1 MSRSAG
7 SPARRLGL
15 AAGVVGALAGLVV
28 LVVAT
33 VSPAASVR
41 GSVAPSALQ
50 RTAAHKCLVM
60 TGSGDPAFVRN
71 FNPYTATGLPSGQF
85 IKGALY
91 EGLIVTPAGGLKAV
105 PWLARSWKWSNGN
118 KTLTLNL
125 AKNAK
130 WSDGKALT
138 SADVVYSLKGG
149 TGAQSKT
156 MDIIGYTRPDTN
168 IASISA
174 KGPYTV
180 VVKLKTVDSQFV
192 SSTLNL
198 AFVVPQHVWSK
209 VADPATFTNPHPV
222 SSGPFNTIARF
233 TTQDYVFGKNARYWQ
248 AGKPKIACLEY
259 VQASSND
266 AALALIQSGQVD
278 WTHNFVANVEKAYQA
293 KDPKH
298 YHSFYATTAYPQS
311 LVFDDTQYPY
321 SLVAFRKALSQA
333 IDRQTISKLGEYGY
347 APATSALGI
356 EFLFPQWV
364 TDPSV
369 KAQAK
374 QLATFNPTAAK
385 KTLTDAGFTYK
396 GSQLLDP
403 KGNQVNL
410 DIHVISG
417 WSDWVA
423 SDQIIARN
431 LSAIGINSKEVL
443 EPDWNSWYPNAS
455 STKNPTLL
463 WQVGGQGS
471 PFGFFNANLSNN
483 AFVASGNDATNTGNW
498 EHFKSD
504 QGTTLL
510 QQWKQS
516 LDPVKQHAAATA
528 LEKLWLQQLP
538 IVPLFVGP
546 RWSTYS
552 TKFFHC
558 FDSPKN
564 HFGDPIFTTFPDN
577 VLSFTQICPGAQA
590 GQ

>member
-7 SPARRLGL
+7 SPGRPWLTVTA
-15 AAGVVGALAGLVV
+15 VGALAALVV

-33 VSPAASVR
+33 VSPAAVR
-41 GSVAPSALQ
+41 GTAPSAISK
-50 RTAAHKCLVM
+50 TAAHKCLVM

-85 IKGALY
+85 VKGALY
-91 EGLIVTPAGGLKAV
+91 EGLIVTPAGGLKPV
-105 PWLARSWKWSNGN
+105 PWLARTWKWTNGN

-125 AKNAK
+125 AKNVK
-130 WSDGKALT
+130 WSDGTPLT

-149 TGAQSKT
+149 NGAQAKT
-156 MDIIGYTRPDTN
+156 MDLLGYTRPDTN
-168 IASISA
+168 IASITA
-174 KGPYTV
+174 AGKYV
-180 VVKLKTVDSQFV
+180 VVIKLKTIDSQFI
-192 SSTLNL
+192 STTLNL
-198 AFVVPQHVWSK
+198 AFIVPQHIWAK
-209 VADPATFTNPHPV
+209 VKNPATFTNPHPV
-222 SSGPFNTIARF
+222 ASGPFTTIARF
-233 TTQDYVFGKNARYWQ
+233 TTQDYVFSKNAHYWQ
-248 AGKPKIACLEY
+248 AGKPLIGCLEY

-266 AALALIQSGQVD
+266 SALALIQSGQVD
-278 WTHNFVANVEKAYQA
+278 WTHNFVANVDKAYTS
-293 KDPKH
+293 KDPAH
-298 YHSFYATTAYPQS
+298 FHAFYATTAYPQS
-311 LVFDDTQYPY
+311 LVFDTTQYPY
-321 SLVAFRKALSQA
+321 NLVPFRKALSQA
-333 IDRQTISKLGEYGY
+333 IDRQSISKLGEYGY

-364 TDPSV
+364 TDASV

-374 QLATFNPTAAK
+374 ALATYNPTAAK

-403 KGNQVNL
+403 KGNPVKL

-423 SDQIIARN
+423 SDQIIAKN
-431 LSAIGINSKEVL
+431 LQAIGIDSKEVL

-483 AFVASGNDATNTGNW
+483 AYVAPGLDATNTGNW
-498 EHFKSD
+498 EHYKSD
-504 QGTTLL
+504 QGTALL
-510 QQWKQS
+510 QQWKQT
-516 LDPVKQHAAATA
+516 LDPEKQQAAATA

-552 TKFFHC
+552 TRYFHC

-577 VLSFTQICPGAQA
+577 SLSFTQICPGGKA

>member
-7 SPARRLGL
+7 SPKRPWHI
-15 AAGVVGALAGLVV
+15 AAAAGALAVLSV

-33 VSPAASVR
+33 VSSAATHGAAPASI
-41 GSVAPSALQ
+41 SK
-50 RTAAHKCLVM
+50 TAAHKCLVM

-85 IKGALY
+85 IKGAMY
-91 EGLIVTPAGGLKAV
+91 EGLIVTPAGGLKPV
-105 PWLARSWKWSNGN
+105 PWLARTWKWTNAN

-125 AKNAK
+125 ARNVK
-130 WSDGKALT
+130 WSDGTPLT

-149 TGAQSKT
+149 TGAQAKT
-156 MDIIGYTRPDTN
+156 MDILGYTRPDTN
-168 IASISA
+168 IASITA
-174 KGPYTV
+174 AGKYAV
-180 VVKLKTVDSQFV
+180 VIKLKTIDSQFI
-192 SSTLNL
+192 STTLNL
-198 AFVVPQHVWSK
+198 VFIVPQHIWAK
-209 VADPATFTNPHPV
+209 VKNPATFTNPHPV
-222 SSGPFNTIARF
+222 ASGPFTTIARF
-233 TTQDYVFGKNARYWQ
+233 TTQDYVFSKNAHYWQ
-248 AGKPKIACLEY
+248 AGKPLIGCLEY

-266 AALALIQSGQVD
+266 SALALIQSGQVD
-278 WTHNFVANVEKAYQA
+278 WTHNFVANVDKAYTS
-293 KDPKH
+293 KDPAH
-298 YHSFYATTAYPQS
+298 FHAFYATTAYPQS
-311 LVFDDTQYPY
+311 LVFDTTQYPY
-321 SLVAFRKALSQA
+321 NLVPFRKALSQA
-333 IDRQTISKLGEYGY
+333 IDRQSISKLGEYGY

-364 TDPSV
+364 TDASV

-374 QLATFNPTAAK
+374 ALATYNPTAAK

-403 KGNQVNL
+403 KGNPVKL
-410 DIHVISG
+410 DVHVISG

-423 SDQIIARN
+423 SDQIIAKN
-431 LSAIGINSKEVL
+431 LQAIGIDSKEVL

-471 PFGFFNANLSNN
+471 PFGFFNANFSNN
-483 AFVASGNDATNTGNW
+483 AYVAPGLDATNTGNW
-498 EHFKSD
+498 EHYKSD
-504 QGTTLL
+504 QGTALL

-516 LDPVKQHAAATA
+516 LDPKKQQAAATA

-552 TKFFHC
+552 TRYFHC
-558 FDSPKN
+558 FDAPKN

-577 VLSFTQICPGAQA
+577 ILSFTQICPGGKA

>member
-1 MSRSAG
+1 MTRSAG
-7 SPARRLGL
+7 SPKRPWHI
-15 AAGVVGALAGLVV
+15 AAAAGALAVLAV

-33 VSPAASVR
+33 VSSAASTR
-41 GSVAPSALQ
+41 GTAPASRSTA
-50 RTAAHKCLVM
+50 AAHKCLVM

-85 IKGALY
+85 IKGAMY
-91 EGLIVTPAGGLKAV
+91 EGLIVVPAGGLKPI
-105 PWLARSWKWSNGN
+105 PWLARTWKWTNGN

-125 AKNAK
+125 AKNVK
-130 WSDGKALT
+130 WSDGTAPT

-149 TGAQSKT
+149 TGAQSKV

-168 IASISA
+168 IASITASG
-174 KGPYTV
+174 KYTV
-180 VVKLKTVDSQFV
+180 VIKLKTVDSQFV
-192 SSTLNL
+192 STTLNG
-198 AFVVPQHVWSK
+198 AIVVPQHAWAK
-209 VADPATFTNPHPV
+209 VANPATFTNPHPV
-222 SSGPFNTIARF
+222 ASGPFTTIARF
-233 TTQDYVFGKNARYWQ
+233 TTQDYVFSKNAHYWQ
-248 AGKPKIACLEY
+248 AGKPKIGCLEY
-259 VQASSND
+259 VQATSND
-266 AALALIQSGQVD
+266 SALALIQSGQVD
-278 WTHNFVANVEKAYQA
+278 WTHNFVANVEKAYTS
-293 KDPKH
+293 KDPAH
-298 YHSFYATTAYPQS
+298 FHSFYATTAYPQS
-311 LVFDDTQYPY
+311 LVFDTTQYPY
-321 SLVAFRKALSQA
+321 NLVPFRKALSQA
-333 IDRQTISKLGEYGY
+333 IDRQSISKLGEYGY

-364 TDPSV
+364 TDASV

-374 QLATFNPTAAK
+374 ALATYNPTAAK

-403 KGNQVNL
+403 KGNPVKL

-423 SDQIIARN
+423 SDQIIAKN
-431 LSAIGINSKEVL
+431 LQGIGIDSKEVL

-471 PFGFFNANLSNN
+471 PFGFFNANFHNN
-483 AFVASGNDATNTGNW
+483 SYIASGLDATNTGNW

-504 QGTTLL
+504 QGTALL
-510 QQWKQS
+510 NQWKQT
-516 LDPVKQHAAATA
+516 LDPKKQQAAATA
-528 LEKLWLQQLP
+528 LEKLFLQQLP

-552 TKFFHC
+552 TRYFHC

-577 VLSFTQICPGAQA
+577 LLSFTQICPGGNA

>member
-7 SPARRLGL
+7 SPRRPWL
-15 AAGVVGALAGLVV
+15 AVTAAGALAVLSV

-33 VSPAASVR
+33 VSSAARATAPAAISK
-41 GSVAPSALQ
+41 
-50 RTAAHKCLVM
+50 TAAHKCLVM

-85 IKGALY
+85 IKGAMY
-91 EGLIVTPAGGLKAV
+91 EGLIVVPAGGLKPV
-105 PWLARSWKWSNGN
+105 PWLARTWKWTNGN

-125 AKNAK
+125 AKNVK
-130 WSDGKALT
+130 WSDGTALT

-168 IASISA
+168 ISSITA
-174 KGPYTV
+174 NGKYTV
-180 VVKLKTVDSQFV
+180 VIKLKTVDSQFV
-192 SSTLNL
+192 STTLNG
-198 AFVVPQHVWSK
+198 AIVVPQHAWAK
-209 VADPATFTNPHPV
+209 VANPATFTNPHPV
-222 SSGPFNTIARF
+222 ASGPFTTIARF
-233 TTQDYVFGKNARYWQ
+233 TTQDYVFSKNAHYWQ
-248 AGKPKIACLEY
+248 AGKPKIGCLEY
-259 VQASSND
+259 VQATSND
-266 AALALIQSGQVD
+266 SALALIQSGQVD
-278 WTHNFVANVEKAYQA
+278 WTHNFVANVEKAYTS
-293 KDPKH
+293 KDPAH
-298 YHSFYATTAYPQS
+298 FHSFYATTAYPQS
-311 LVFDDTQYPY
+311 LVFDTTQYPY
-321 SLVAFRKALSQA
+321 SLVPFRKALSQA
-333 IDRQTISKLGEYGY
+333 IDRQSISKLGEYGY

-364 TDPSV
+364 TDASV

-374 QLATFNPTAAK
+374 ALATYNPTTAK

-403 KGNQVNL
+403 KGNPVKL

-423 SDQIIARN
+423 SDQIIAKN
-431 LSAIGINSKEVL
+431 LQAIGIDSKEVL

-471 PFGFFNANLSNN
+471 PFGFFNANLHNN
-483 AFVASGNDATNTGNW
+483 SYIASGLDATNTGNW

-504 QGTTLL
+504 QGTALL
-510 QQWKQS
+510 NQWKQT
-516 LDPVKQHAAATA
+516 LDPKKQQAAATA

-552 TKFFHC
+552 TKYFHC

-577 VLSFTQICPGAQA
+577 LLSFTQICPGGKA

>member
-1 MSRSAG
+1 MPRSAH
-7 SPARRLGL
+7 SRRRLTL
-15 AAGVVGALAGLVV
+15 VAAAVGAGALLAV
-28 LVVAT
+28 LAVAT
-33 VSPAASVR
+33 VSAAASSHGAAAPASVVR
-41 GSVAPSALQ
+41 
-50 RTAAHKCLVM
+50 TTAHKCLVM

-85 IKGALY
+85 IKGSFY
-91 EGLIVTPAGGLKAV
+91 EGLIVTPAGGLPAR

-118 KTLTLNL
+118 KTLTLSI
-125 AKNAK
+125 AHNAK
-130 WSDGKALT
+130 WSDGKPLT
-138 SADVVYSLKGG
+138 SADVVYSLRGG
-149 TGAQSKT
+149 DNATQQKT
-156 MDIIGYTRPDTN
+156 MDILGFSRPDTN

-180 VVKLKTVDSQFV
+180 VINLKTVDSQFI

-198 AFVVPQHVWSK
+198 AFVVPQHIWSK
-209 VADPATFTNPHPV
+209 VANPATFTNPHPV
-222 SSGPFNTIARF
+222 GSGPFDQVARF
-233 TTQDYVFGKNARYWQ
+233 TSQDYVFSKNPHYWQ
-248 AGKPKIACLEY
+248 TGKPLIGCLEY
-259 VQASSND
+259 VQAASND

-278 WTHNFVANVEKAYQA
+278 WTHNFVPNVEKAYES
-293 KDPKH
+293 KDKAH
-298 YHSFYATTAYPQS
+298 FHAFYATTAYPQS

-333 IDRQTISKLGEYGY
+333 IDRNSISKLGEYGY
-347 APATSALGI
+347 APPTTALGL

-364 TDPSV
+364 TDPTV

-374 QLATFNPTAAK
+374 ALATYNPTAAK

-396 GSQLLDP
+396 GSQLIDP
-403 KGNQVNL
+403 KGNPVSL

-423 SDQIIARN
+423 SDQIIAKN
-431 LSAIGINSKEVL
+431 LQAIGIDSQEVL
-443 EPDWNSWYPNAS
+443 EPDWNAWYPNAA

-463 WQVGGQGS
+463 WQNGGQGS
-471 PFGFFNANLSNN
+471 PFSFFNANFSNN
-483 AFVASGNDATNTGNW
+483 AFVASGQDATNTGDW
-498 EHFKSD
+498 EHYKSD

-510 QQWKQS
+510 NEWKTN
-516 LDPVKQHAAATA
+516 LNVAKQKQIATQ

-552 TKFFHC
+552 TKYFHC
-558 FDSPKN
+558 FDSPTN
-564 HFGDPIFTTFPDN
+564 HFGDPIFTTYPDN
-577 VLSFTQICPGAQA
+577 LLSFTQICPGGKA

>member
-7 SPARRLGL
+7 SPKRLWL
-15 AAGVVGALAGLVV
+15 AATATGALAVLVV

-33 VSPAASVR
+33 VSPAAVHGTAAISK
-41 GSVAPSALQ
+41 
-50 RTAAHKCLVM
+50 TAAHKCLVM

-85 IKGALY
+85 IKGAMY
-91 EGLIVTPAGGLKAV
+91 EGLIVVPAGGLKPI
-105 PWLARSWKWSNGN
+105 PWLARTWKWTNGN
-118 KTLTLNL
+118 KTLTLDL
-125 AKNAK
+125 AKNVT
-130 WSDGKALT
+130 WSDGKPLT

-168 IASISA
+168 ISSITASGKYA
-174 KGPYTV
+174 V
-180 VVKLKTVDSQFV
+180 VIKLKTVDSQFV
-192 SSTLNL
+192 STTLNG
-198 AFVVPQHVWSK
+198 AIVVPQHAWAK
-209 VADPATFTNPHPV
+209 VANPATFTNPHPV
-222 SSGPFNTIARF
+222 ASGPFTTIARF
-233 TTQDYVFGKNARYWQ
+233 TTQDYVFSKNAHYWQ
-248 AGKPKIACLEY
+248 AGKPKIGCLEY
-259 VQASSND
+259 VQATSND
-266 AALALIQSGQVD
+266 SALALIQSGQVD
-278 WTHNFVANVEKAYQA
+278 WTHNFVANVEKAYLA
-293 KDPKH
+293 KDRAH
-298 YHSFYATTAYPQS
+298 FHSFYATTAYPQS
-311 LVFDDTQYPY
+311 LVFDTTQYPY
-321 SLVAFRKALSQA
+321 NLVAFRKALSQA
-333 IDRQTISKLGEYGY
+333 IDRQSISKLGEYGY

-364 TDPSV
+364 TDASV

-374 QLATFNPTAAK
+374 ALATYNPTAAK

-396 GSQLLDP
+396 GSQLMDP
-403 KGNQVNL
+403 KGGPVKL

-423 SDQIIARN
+423 SDQIIAKN
-431 LSAIGINSKEVL
+431 LQGIGIDSKEVL

-471 PFGFFNANLSNN
+471 PFGFFNANLHNN
-483 AFVASGNDATNTGNW
+483 SYIASGLDATNTGNW

-504 QGTTLL
+504 QGTALL
-510 QQWKQS
+510 NQWKQT
-516 LDPVKQHAAATA
+516 LDPKKQQAAATG

-552 TKFFHC
+552 TRYFHC

-577 VLSFTQICPGAQA
+577 LLSFTQICPGGTA